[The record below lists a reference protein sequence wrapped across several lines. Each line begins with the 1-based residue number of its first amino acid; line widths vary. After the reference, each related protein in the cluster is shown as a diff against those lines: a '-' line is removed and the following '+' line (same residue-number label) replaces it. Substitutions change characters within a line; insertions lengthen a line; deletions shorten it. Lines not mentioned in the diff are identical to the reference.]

1 MDYQHPQV
9 TKNFPIKK
17 GVSAENIL
25 NNAEKE
31 ISILNESLKAN
42 GRLLVR
48 KSGTENKIRIMV
60 ESTKKSNANII
71 LQKAKNILQKNIL

>member
-1 MDYQHPQV
+1 MFKSHPQL

-17 GVSAENIL
+17 GVSAESIL

-31 ISILNESLKAN
+31 ISILRESLKAN

-48 KSGTENKIRIMV
+48 KSVTENKIRIMV
-60 ESTKKSNANII
+60 ESIKKSSANII
-71 LQKAKNILQKNIL
+71 LKKAENILQKNTL